1 MGGGGA
7 AVRSAE
13 LAPSHAPHASRRC
26 AAAGARPSCRCVGDG
41 AAARSA
47 TPPSPAGRRRGLR
60 SPPNLRGGCR
70 RGPRL
75 RRRGSGA
82 GAATRRRGHRRR
94 GRLPV
99 ETPPRRPGCQRR
111 QGRRRGWGRGRRRR
125 GRRLAA
131 RPTGA
136 VAGEGGVA
144 ARARLPRIPVLMLT
158 STNASRG
165 LSIDVF
171 HIVLYHRKRI
181 PILPYTLLKL

>member
-13 LAPSHAPHASRRC
+13 LAPSHASRRC
-26 AAAGARPSCRCVGDG
+26 AAAGVRQSCRCVVDG

-47 TPPSPAGRRRGLR
+47 TPPSPAGRRRALR

-70 RGPRL
+70 RDPRL

-82 GAATRRRGHRRR
+82 GAAARRPTRRRGHRRR
-94 GRLPV
+94 GRLPL
-99 ETPPRRPGCQRR
+99 ERSPRRPGCQRR
-111 QGRRRGWGRGRRRR
+111 QGRRRGRGRGRRRR

-131 RPTGA
+131 RPRGA

-144 ARARLPRIPVLMLT
+144 ARALLPRTPVLMLT
-158 STNASRG
+158 TTNASRG
-165 LSIDVF
+165 LSTLFF
-171 HIVLYHRKRI
+171 HIILSSYRI
-181 PILPYTLLKL
+181 ILSS

>member
-1 MGGGGA
+1 MH
-7 AVRSAE
+7 
-13 LAPSHAPHASRRC
+13 PMHHASRRC
-26 AAAGARPSCRCVGDG
+26 AAAGARPSCRCVEDG

-144 ARARLPRIPVLMLT
+144 ARALLPRIPVLMLT